1 MEKNISRSSIFR
13 NVMRQMAEQKQDE
26 GKTQR
31 EEPRPSR
38 NLGRIPRTQENNGRE
53 PGE

>member
-1 MEKNISRSSIFR
+1 MENNISRSSIFR
-13 NVMRQMAEQKQDE
+13 NVMRQMAKQDE
-26 GKTQR
+26 GKTQNK
-31 EEPRPSR
+31 EARPSR